1 MFFERIVVKVARS
14 LPIRGRLSLY
24 LLMFFNYS
32 ECLKKVI
39 AWHRAQ
45 LESLDPIFRAEQF
58 IAARNKAIA
67 DSIGPLGTRDPTIAT
82 LYSLGRRTKIT
93 LLPK

>member
-14 LPIRGRLSLY
+14 LPIRGKLSLY
-24 LLMFFNYS
+24 LLRFFNYS

-39 AWHRAQ
+39 VWHRTQ
-45 LESLDPIFRAEQF
+45 LENLDPIFRAEQF

-67 DSIGPLGTRDPTIAT
+67 DAIGPLGTRDPTVAT
-82 LYSLGRRTKIT
+82 LYSLGMRVKIT
-93 LLPK
+93 LVPK